1 MLARPAVSHLIIS
14 SVCNMQYHQLTI
26 NTITPLANDAI
37 SISIDVPLNL
47 QANYGSLAGQYLSVK
62 LTETANEQR
71 TYTICTKPNE
81 FPMRLAIRQV
91 TDGIISNAITKLR
104 KGDSIYVSAP
114 MGRFAHH
121 IDSKAENHYLLL
133 ASGVGITPIF
143 AIMQA
148 ILHGEPAS
156 NVTLIFGNQNAE
168 RMMLGEE
175 VSALKDS
182 FMERL
187 HLVYVMSRQP
197 QNVDWRNGRLDGAM
211 VENLMNLGVLPN
223 TLNDVFDMVY
233 ICLPGTA
240 RDEAITA
247 LQEADMDKKRIKSER
262 FVSTNIL
269 EETKNVAL
277 AIDAVTSPKML
288 HDLTVH
294 LDGTAHHLTMNDPQ
308 QNILQAAQNQNL
320 NVPFSCQA
328 GMCATCRC
336 KLVAGDITMQ
346 QNYSLENWEL
356 EAGYILACQSLPR
369 SNEVVVDFDA
379 V

>member
-1 MLARPAVSHLIIS
+1 
-14 SVCNMQYHQLTI
+14 MQYHQLTI
-26 NTITPLANDAI
+26 NTITLLANDAI
-37 SISIDVPLNL
+37 SISIDVPINL
-47 QANYGSLAGQYLSVK
+47 QADYVCLAGQYLSVK
-62 LTETANEQR
+62 LTETANETR
-71 TYTICTKPNE
+71 TYTICSKPNE
-81 FPMRLAIRQV
+81 FPMRLAIRQI
-91 TDGIISNAITKLR
+91 TDGIISNAIAKLN
-104 KGDSIYVSAP
+104 KGDPIHVSPP
-114 MGRFAHH
+114 MGRFAHQ
-121 IDSKAENHYLLL
+121 IDSEAKNHYLLL

-143 AIMQA
+143 AITQA

-175 VSALKDS
+175 ISALKDS

-187 HLVYVMSRQP
+187 NLVYLMSRQS
-197 QNVDWRNGRLDGAM
+197 QDVDWRNGRLDGAM
-211 VENLMNLGVLPN
+211 VENLMNLGVLPK
-223 TLNDVFDMVY
+223 TPNDMFDSVY

-262 FVSTNIL
+262 FVSTTIL
-269 EETKNVAL
+269 EEAKNIAL
-277 AIDAVTSPKML
+277 EADAVTSQKML
-288 HDLTVH
+288 HDVTVH

-320 NVPFSCQA
+320 HVPFSCQA

-369 SNEVVVDFDA
+369 SKQVVVDFDA